1 VASVKF
7 QCSKATSKLV
17 VELHACFPLHELHE
31 ALGIVYLH
39 YWVLEDI
46 DESFNTHL
54 NVLKTFFC
62 TPKKIG
68 VVEHVVLDVLC
79 ASTLYVQKFMF
90 KITMKSDA
98 KVALGPPSTI
108 NPLTKMWGIIF
119 HSIVIFHNISKYV
132 KPTQIAMIQVLGSM
146 EEEKVFNNL
155 NFIKTKICN
164 QSIDN
169 LVLCVHMFGQP
180 FL

>member
-1 VASVKF
+1 
-7 QCSKATSKLV
+7 
-17 VELHACFPLHELHE
+17 
-31 ALGIVYLH
+31 VYLH
-39 YWVLEDI
+39 YWLLEDY

-79 ASTLYVQKFMF
+79 ASTLDVQKFMF
-90 KITMKSDA
+90 KITMKSNA

-119 HSIVIFHNISKYV
+119 HSIVLFCNISKYV
-132 KPTQIAMIQVLGSM
+132 KSTQIAMIQVLGSM
-146 EEEKVFNNL
+146 EDKQVFNNL

-164 QSIDN
+164 QLIHN
-169 LVLCVHMFGQP
+169 LALCVHMFWATFFTMHNFPYVEVVGIW
-180 FL
+180 